1 MDVHLTGRQTESMIL
16 GVFLP
21 VHDNVS
27 DLLTSTRWEK
37 GETGAVTEIWQSG
50 TDGAVILK
58 FNIQQA
64 QGSKSGPEEAG
75 GGRT

>member
-1 MDVHLTGRQTESMIL
+1 MQCNNENSEVLLYMDVHLTGRQIESMIL

-37 GETGAVTEIWQSG
+37 GETGAVIEI
-50 TDGAVILK
+50 
-58 FNIQQA
+58 
-64 QGSKSGPEEAG
+64 
-75 GGRT
+75 